1 MLKLFKMLMQI
12 ELSSPLLSL
21 QNPKRAPKSITL
33 IKKSAKSKK
42 IVFKATNKKIKYGKK
57 YKSSMIV
64 KNGKSRYVYI
74 GKKRYL
80 KSTAVKVTN
89 VKYSPLNLP
98 DDIKNLI
105 VNN

>member
-1 MLKLFKMLMQI
+1 
-12 ELSSPLLSL
+12 
-21 QNPKRAPKSITL
+21 
-33 IKKSAKSKK
+33 
-42 IVFKATNKKIKYGKK
+42 
-57 YKSSMIV
+57 MIV